1 MNEVIKDWERNF
13 YTELIVFIFLF
24 ITLYIALKKRNLFP
38 QLKLLP
44 IYLISFILLHLE
56 KYLWSIFFQDRYEF
70 NTYHRIDI
78 LSNYVVSLIELFVF
92 LYYFH
97 FIIQTKKLK
106 FALGLIGLIIGM
118 FFLLRL
124 FLLLLFTNSL
134 TVTPLHN
141 FYVIESLVLLFC
153 CICYFVELFK
163 SPPVL
168 KLTDTFNFWVS
179 SGLLFY
185 LFGTFPITL
194 ITNYFFS
201 TSTLLYGNLFTIINI
216 FYILMFLMIVRAYL
230 CKQVK
235 LV

>member
-1 MNEVIKDWERNF
+1 MGKEFLHGINCIHIPF
-13 YTELIVFIFLF
+13 YYIIHCFEKKKPISPTKTITHLSHFIHFTSFRKVSLEH
-24 ITLYIALKKRNLFP
+24 LFP
-38 QLKLLP
+38 RSLRIQYLP
-44 IYLISFILLHLE
+44 PDRHL
-56 KYLWSIFFQDRYEF
+56 
-70 NTYHRIDI
+70 N
-78 LSNYVVSLIELFVF
+78 NYVVSLIELFVF

-201 TSTLLYGNLFTIINI
+201 TSTLLYENLFTIINI